1 MQGFQ
6 AVDSLLSCDGFM
18 FYTVSAYS
26 SGREHSGLQFK
37 YFSKVIESLIFCAT
51 VEDFLIFVVKTPSPQ
66 TEERAAALSL
76 SLPTP

>member
-6 AVDSLLSCDGFM
+6 EVDSLLSCDGFIRCLL
-18 FYTVSAYS
+18 YS
-26 SGREHSGLQFK
+26 SGREHSGIQFK
-37 YFSKVIESLIFCAT
+37 YFSKVIEGLIFCAT

-66 TEERAAALSL
+66 TEERAALSL